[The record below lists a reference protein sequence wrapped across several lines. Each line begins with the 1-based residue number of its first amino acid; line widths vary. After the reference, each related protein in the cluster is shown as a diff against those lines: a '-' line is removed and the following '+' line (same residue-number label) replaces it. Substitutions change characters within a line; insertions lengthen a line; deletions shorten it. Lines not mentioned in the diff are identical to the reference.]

1 MLAGALKR
9 IQGDGVSPGTPD
21 RPPARPRV
29 RRTPPDDTYHIK
41 SGSRL
46 EPAGAARSDPAC
58 QPLAR
63 QRVKA
68 VRAAVLPHQ

>member
-1 MLAGALKR
+1 MLAGALKL
-9 IQGDGVSPGTPD
+9 IQGDGVSLATPN
-21 RPPARPRV
+21 R
-29 RRTPPDDTYHIK
+29 PDDTYHIK

-46 EPAGAARSDPAC
+46 EPAGAARSDPAR

-63 QRVKA
+63 QHVKA